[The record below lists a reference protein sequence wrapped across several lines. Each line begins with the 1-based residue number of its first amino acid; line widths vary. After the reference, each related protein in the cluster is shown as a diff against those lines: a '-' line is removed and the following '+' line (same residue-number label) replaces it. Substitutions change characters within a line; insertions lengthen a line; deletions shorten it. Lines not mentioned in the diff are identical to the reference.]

1 VPPAFG
7 RGFPPFGGGVKI
19 RQVAGGRGFL
29 SAPLLSET
37 FFAIFTGISLNGN
50 SRPVYSVEEMMKPN
64 FESVW
69 KTLQE
74 TAETHKETEKI
85 VKELAESQKET
96 DRQLRE
102 LKTQVSG
109 IGDYH
114 QETEEVVKETARQL
128 QDLKAQVSGVSDN
141 IGLSAEE
148 YFQTAFAKNLNFAG
162 IRFDEM
168 QANTTKTRGGK
179 SCEFDIVL
187 VNHDAVALI
196 EAKHRVRKAF
206 PEEMAVEKVAAFRSL
221 FPEYK
226 DYKLYLGIAGFSMDG
241 DAVKT
246 VDIPLKAY

>member
-1 VPPAFG
+1 MSVDLEE
-7 RGFPPFGGGVKI
+7 VKQI
-19 RQVAGGRGFL
+19 LRENALG
-29 SAPLLSET
+29 
-37 FFAIFTGISLNGN
+37 
-50 SRPVYSVEEMMKPN
+50 M
-64 FESVW
+64 
-69 KTLQE
+69 
-74 TAETHKETEKI
+74 AELRE
-85 VKELAESQKET
+85 AQKET

-102 LKTQVSG
+102 
-109 IGDYH
+109 
-114 QETEEVVKETARQL
+114 
-128 QDLKAQVSGVSDN
+128 LKAQVSGVSDN

-196 EAKHRVRKAF
+196 EAKHRIHVSF
-206 PEEMAVEKVAAFRSL
+206 PEEMATKKAAEFRFF

-226 DYKLYLGIAGFSMDG
+226 GCKLYLGAAGFSVDKRAVEEARRLGVGLLKQDG
-241 DAVKT
+241 DAMRA

>member
-1 VPPAFG
+1 
-7 RGFPPFGGGVKI
+7 
-19 RQVAGGRGFL
+19 
-29 SAPLLSET
+29 
-37 FFAIFTGISLNGN
+37 
-50 SRPVYSVEEMMKPN
+50 MKPN

-85 VKELAESQKET
+85 VKENALGMAELRESQKETDRQMREVRESQKET

-102 LKTQVSG
+102 
-109 IGDYH
+109 
-114 QETEEVVKETARQL
+114 
-128 QDLKAQVSGVSDN
+128 LKAQVSGVSDN

-196 EAKHRVRKAF
+196 EAKHRVHVSF
-206 PEEMAVEKVAAFRSL
+206 PEEMATKKAAEFRFF

-226 DYKLYLGIAGFSMDG
+226 G
-241 DAVKT
+241 
-246 VDIPLKAY
+246 

>member
-1 VPPAFG
+1 MSVDLEE
-7 RGFPPFGGGVKI
+7 VKQI
-19 RQVAGGRGFL
+19 LRENALGMAELREAQEKSREEADRQMRK
-29 SAPLLSET
+29 
-37 FFAIFTGISLNGN
+37 
-50 SRPVYSVEEMMKPN
+50 SREEADRQMAELR
-64 FESVW
+64 ES
-69 KTLQE
+69 
-74 TAETHKETEKI
+74 H
-85 VKELAESQKET
+85 KET

-102 LKTQVSG
+102 LKKQVSG
-109 IGDYH
+109 MGDYH
-114 QETEEVVKETARQL
+114 RETEAVVRETSRQL

-148 YFQTAFAKNLNFAG
+148 YFQTALAKSLNFAG

-196 EAKHRVRKAF
+196 EAKHRIHMSF
-206 PEEMAVEKVAAFRSL
+206 PEEMATKKATEFRFF
-221 FPEYK
+221 FPEYR
-226 DYKLYLGIAGFSMDG
+226 DYKLYLGAAGFSVDKRAVDEARRLGVGLLKQDG